1 LADIDS
7 SIGII
12 HSVNKVKGGEAPS
25 RARRLLKEGDVIV
38 SSVEGSLE
46 KVALVDRE
54 HDTCLASTGFFQFR
68 PLNILPEVLLVLSKT
83 IILQLQ
89 LKKLCSGTI
98 LTAVPKESLRDTIIP
113 IIPLSIQ
120 QEIASLVQQ
129 SHEARKKAK
138 ELLEIAK
145 RAVEI
150 AIENSEA
157 EALDYISKHA

>member
-1 LADIDS
+1 
-7 SIGII
+7 
-12 HSVNKVKGGEAPS
+12 
-25 RARRLLKEGDVIV
+25 LKEGDVIV

-98 LTAVPKESLRDTIIP
+98 LTAVPKESLRDIIIP
-113 IIPLSIQ
+113 LLPLSIQ

-150 AIENSEA
+150 AIENIEA

>member
-1 LADIDS
+1 MT
-7 SIGII
+7 
-12 HSVNKVKGGEAPS
+12 NP
-25 RARRLLKEGDVIV
+25 LL
-38 SSVEGSLE
+38 
-46 KVALVDRE
+46 
-54 HDTCLASTGFFQFR
+54 
-68 PLNILPEVLLVLSKT
+68 
-83 IILQLQ
+83 
-89 LKKLCSGTI
+89 
-98 LTAVPKESLRDTIIP
+98 
-113 IIPLSIQ
+113 PLSIQ